1 MNRLTSLKSF
11 LKCKSLKYNPI
22 NHLLPLIL
30 KRNKIDTKVDFSSP
44 MFVKHLE
51 SVKNRFDYITNELM
65 NTTNSNDLS
74 KLGRELSSL
83 TKTIEII
90 KEREEYLSNLNDLQ
104 QMINDNNNNDEND
117 DDGEDML
124 KMIEEEKLLLNESLK
139 NSEENLVNALT
150 PIDDADHRNA
160 VLEVRS
166 GTGGDE
172 ASLFAAEI
180 FKMYQKYAI
189 SNGWRWE
196 ELDVSWSEA
205 GGFKGAQA
213 LVSGDSIFERLKYE
227 NGVHRVQRVP
237 SNDVRIHT
245 SAASVVILPEAEE
258 VDVDLKPSDLK
269 VEVMRAQGAG
279 GQSVNKI
286 ESAVRMT
293 HIPTGCTVSM
303 QDERCQQQNRIKAL
317 KILRARV
324 YDVERQK
331 KEEERSKLVESANGT
346 GARGDKIRTYNFP
359 QDRITDHR
367 IQMSTNGVERFM
379 SDPGDK
385 LQDFIDV
392 LRENERSSRLE
403 QLLKELANENDTSS
417 HDNSNK
423 KKGGSKKVA

>member
-1 MNRLTSLKSF
+1 MYRNIPYRTILK
-11 LKCKSLKYNPI
+11 LKNVKYGCI
-22 NHLLPLIL
+22 KQLSPLII
-30 KRNKIDTKVDFSSP
+30 KRNKVDTKVDFSSP
-44 MFVKHLE
+44 MFVKHLD
-51 SVKNRFDYITNELM
+51 SIKKRFDVITNELM
-65 NTTNSNDLS
+65 NTSNSKDLS

-90 KEREEYLSNLNDLQ
+90 KEREEHLSSLNDLN
-104 QMINDNNNNDEND
+104 QMINEEDDKNNNNEND
-117 DDGEDML
+117 EDLL
-124 KMIEEEKLLLNESLK
+124 KMIEDEKLLLNESLK
-139 NSEENLVNALT
+139 ISEEKLVKALT

-180 FKMYQKYAI
+180 FKMYQKYALAM
-189 SNGWRWE
+189 GWRWE
-196 ELDVSWSEA
+196 ELDVSWSDA

-213 LVSGDSIFERLKYE
+213 LVSGESIFEKLKFE

-317 KILRARV
+317 KVLRARV

-367 IQMSTNGVERFM
+367 IQMSLNGVERFFN
-379 SDPGDK
+379 DPGDK
-385 LQDFIDV
+385 LQEFIDV
-392 LRENERSSRLE
+392 LAEGERSKRLE
-403 QLLKELANENDTSS
+403 HLLIELANDNDDSTSS
-417 HDNSNK
+417 DIK
-423 KKGGSKKVA
+423 KRKGGSKKVA